1 MWRAG
6 PPWRLRRCKGA
17 NRRQD
22 GKNESLLCFYRN
34 HLEKSFKQQK
44 DKLTFKHRKRRLQT
58 VIHFSF
64 FFCLRLYC
72 VRMWTLSLGEKTIF
86 QRCFCSFLP
95 AQLCVSM
102 TTALLLVH
110 DGRSAHKRFVC
121 EADCDH
127 DVPYYVF
134 HHGVLNITD
143 PESVLHKNTL
153 SLRDS
158 LSVGGEQIKGNVTD
172 GFYPPAWW
180 LTSHKA
186 H

>member
-64 FFCLRLYC
+64 FFVSVFIVWECEPWAWERKPSSRDVSAVFFPHSSVCRWQQHCSWCMMGDLLTRGSSARLIVTMMFHIMCFITASWTSQTLRVC
-72 VRMWTLSLGEKTIF
+72 CTKTHF
-86 QRCFCSFLP
+86 HSETHSQSE
-95 AQLCVSM
+95 VS
-102 TTALLLVH
+102 
-110 DGRSAHKRFVC
+110 R
-121 EADCDH
+121 
-127 DVPYYVF
+127 
-134 HHGVLNITD
+134 
-143 PESVLHKNTL
+143 
-153 SLRDS
+153 
-158 LSVGGEQIKGNVTD
+158 
-172 GFYPPAWW
+172 
-180 LTSHKA
+180 
-186 H
+186 